1 MGAGGEAS
9 TFCVLSRSVL
19 SISLRP
25 HGQWPTRLLCPWGF
39 SRQEYWS
46 GLPCHPPGDLP
57 NRGIKHRCPALLVD
71 SLRSELPRK
80 PMNTEVGSLFL
91 LQGNFLTQ
99 ELNQGLLHCRQ
110 ILYQLSY
117 QGRPIKKKLTLN
129 PATFPNTITSVGNCR
144 KARTRG
150 LVV

>member
-71 SLRSELPRK
+71 SLPSELPRK
-80 PMNTEVGSLFL
+80 PMNTEVGSLSL
-91 LQGNFLTQ
+91 LQGIFRIFSSWLFRIYKPIPYSYPWEFPSRVICFLF
-99 ELNQGLLHCRQ
+99 R
-110 ILYQLSY
+110 
-117 QGRPIKKKLTLN
+117 RRVR
-129 PATFPNTITSVGNCR
+129 SV
-144 KARTRG
+144 
-150 LVV
+150 